1 MTKVLHRRGGHGVIP
16 HDRVSNSRGDRSGG
30 ATPRR
35 LVQSNGIVRA
45 ACALALLLVA
55 GCPATSEEV
64 RPPSDQFYFP
74 TGLDISPDQ
83 ELLFVANGN
92 SDLRYDGGMVIPV
105 SLARVDAVI
114 AEWLGTGSVP
124 DGRDCNRDLTV
135 PYTLECNEREAVLAE
150 RGVRIGNFVTD
161 LQIQTLEDGTTLR
174 VFTAVRGDPS
184 LTWSDWNGEEME
196 CGGDGTFPECDD
208 DHRLT
213 QLRDDA
219 DLSGIPDEPFGLF
232 VDSVNGYVMVTH
244 LTSGSVTLATAP
256 PSGASP
262 ILSDAIGNLFAPDP
276 NTGIRGAVGAAGR
289 LPGTDGDRI
298 YVTSR
303 SESRVQ
309 VLTVL
314 RSAGWPV
321 IVPAEYF
328 FLNRVLPSTNGRDIA
343 FSADGNR
350 AYIINRS
357 PPMLHII
364 DTSLNEQGVPK
375 NELQAGVEICP
386 EASNLSVADAGRGE
400 RVYVA
405 CFRNGQVWVVDPIG
419 AVVDA
424 IVDVGRGPH
433 GLVASPDR
441 ARLYV
446 TNHLEDTVA
455 VIDLTPESTT
465 ENRVVLRLGRT
476 RQSGG
481 E

>member
-1 MTKVLHRRGGHGVIP
+1 MSDVLATR
-16 HDRVSNSRGDRSGG
+16 
-30 ATPRR
+30 ATPRQP
-35 LVQSNGIVRA
+35 VQSNGIVRA
-45 ACALALLLVA
+45 ACALALLLVT
-55 GCPATSEEV
+55 GCPATSEQV
-64 RPPSDQFYFP
+64 RPPTDQFYFP
-74 TGLDISPDQ
+74 TGVDISPDQ
-83 ELLFVANGN
+83 ELLFVANAN
-92 SDLRYDGGMVIPV
+92 SDLRFDGGTVIPV
-105 SLARVDAVI
+105 SLDRVDSI
-114 AEWLGTGSVP
+114 TNEWLATGEVP
-124 DGRDCNRDLTV
+124 SGRDCNRDLMV
-135 PYTLECNEREAVLAE
+135 GYTLECNEREAVLAD

-161 LQIQTLEDGTTLR
+161 LQVQALDDGSMLR

-184 LTWSDWNGEEME
+184 LTWSDWLGEDMD
-196 CGGDGTFPECDD
+196 CGGGGEFPECDD

-213 QLRDDA
+213 QLRDDG
-219 DLSGIPDEPFGLF
+219 DLAGIPDEPFGLF

-244 LTSGSVTLATAP
+244 LTSGSVTLASAP
-256 PSGASP
+256 PSGSP
-262 ILSDAIGNLFAPDP
+262 PVLSDAIGNLFAPDP
-276 NTGIRGAVGAAGR
+276 ATGIRGAVGAAGR

-309 VLTVL
+309 ILTVL
-314 RSAGWPV
+314 NSAGWPV
-321 IVPAEYF
+321 LVPAEYF

-350 AYIINRS
+350 SYIINRS

-364 DTSLNEQGVPK
+364 DTSLDAQGVPR
-375 NELQAGVEICP
+375 NVLQAGVEICP
-386 EASNLSVADAGRGE
+386 EASNLSVANAGRGE

-405 CFRNGQVWVVDPIG
+405 CFGAGQVWVVDPIG

-424 IVDVGRGPH
+424 IIDVGRGPH
-433 GLVASPDR
+433 GLVAAPDR

-481 E
+481 D